1 MYLKF
6 TTSQL
11 NEYNKIINTLTS
23 SSTKIH
29 YAVVIRMIENFSK
42 NCDNRKK
49 LLKKNMWL
57 KLLKFNYI
65 GVREYKTYI
74 VATTEQVDNL
84 ITYCNTWLEQYNKW
98 EDELIK
104 ESEENKNFR
113 GDKVTV
119 VGFSKLLKRKRI
131 KIHEE

>member
-1 MYLKF
+1 
-6 TTSQL
+6 
-11 NEYNKIINTLTS
+11 
-23 SSTKIH
+23 
-29 YAVVIRMIENFSK
+29 
-42 NCDNRKK
+42 
-49 LLKKNMWL
+49 MWL

-84 ITYCNTWLEQYNKW
+84 ISYCNTWLEQYNKW

-104 ESEENKNFR
+104 ESEENKKFR